1 MIIRKTNIDVVHVH
15 EEDKFC
21 TIVRTY
27 KKYEGVIPQFTIIY
41 ENAHAQNVEP
51 YVTTE
56 EGLKKM
62 FNYDVV
68 SLFED

>member
-1 MIIRKTNIDVVHVH
+1 MIIRKTSIDVVHVH
-15 EEDKFC
+15 QEHQFC

-27 KKYEGVIPQFTIIY
+27 KKYEGITHQYTIIN
-41 ENAHAQNVEP
+41 ENDSPQNMEP
-51 YVTTE
+51 YVTNQ